1 MKLECNPNELS
12 QSIKLMLIMF
22 NKISLM
28 EMDNDTLTNVEAIL
42 NDFIGGIEGRIS
54 TATLSKQPVKP
65 IKTADCKPI
74 QVLRQD
80 IFELVCY
87 LNGSVFTIKHDDI
100 VKLNVLAN
108 SLKNEIIDGNFVHYI
123 PTAIRDEKLTRV
135 VEVDV
140 KPRPDGPSTDGPS
153 TDGPSTDG
161 PRTDGPRTDEPDGA
175 SLVIPSFVIPSPYE
189 LSLDEPSPAEPEDR
203 FKEVVSL
210 HQVITVQPMTRFA
223 RELLVLRHQDEY
235 DHTQTALSP
244 VHTEVM
250 SCYRESWSSLIDLV
264 ASLLV
269 TYHVVNGNLNRISCC
284 NECGKLIFQNR
295 VGCRN
300 YCNMGCRVR
309 HNQADEDP
317 VQRKCR
323 RRQNAWAQNQIK
335 TGHPDFLLKNQC
347 GNCFSDLPGGQ
358 CRLIKDRNEGRLK
371 ADKQA

>member
-1 MKLECNPNELS
+1 MEIECNPSELS
-12 QSIKLMLIMF
+12 QAVKLVVVFINNINMLDIKDMAVSGTVI
-22 NKISLM
+22 
-28 EMDNDTLTNVEAIL
+28 AIL
-42 NDFIGGIEGRIS
+42 DEFIGGIEERIS
-54 TATLSKQPVKP
+54 IATLSKQPVKP
-65 IKTADCKPI
+65 VMTDKGESVE
-74 QVLRQD
+74 VLRSD
-80 IFELVCY
+80 KFELRCH
-87 LNGSVFTIKHDDI
+87 LNGSVFTAGQADI
-100 VKLNVLAN
+100 VKLKALAN
-108 SLKNEIIDGNFVHYI
+108 SLKKEITDGNRIHYI
-123 PTAIRDEKLTRV
+123 PTAIRDEKLTRI
-135 VEVDV
+135 VEV
-140 KPRPDGPSTDGPS
+140 K
-153 TDGPSTDG
+153 
-161 PRTDGPRTDEPDGA
+161 GA
-175 SLVIPSFVIPSPYE
+175 RG
-189 LSLDEPSPAEPEDR
+189 DKPEDR
-203 FKEVVSL
+203 FKEIVSY
-210 HQVITVQPMTRFA
+210 HQIITVQAITRFG

-244 VHTEVM
+244 VHTEVR